1 MLQRKL
7 PMTFLVIM
15 LAIAV
20 AGATSGAEAAKPL
33 LKTGEVLPL
42 LEGNFLSGKKARL
55 PENARGKVALLALGF
70 TYESRHAVEQWCER
84 FAGEFGKTADIT
96 FYEIPVIG
104 GVGRLA
110 RWFIDGGM
118 RRGTPEERHE
128 NVITVYGG
136 ADSWKQR
143 VSYKEP
149 RNAYLIL
156 LDRQGVIQWL
166 HAGPF
171 EDTIFAD
178 LVAAAGRIAAAHGQ
192 GK

>member
-1 MLQRKL
+1 MRYTDFMQQGQL
-7 PMTFLVIM
+7 PKIFLAIT
-15 LAIAV
+15 LAIAGV
-20 AGATSGAEAAKPL
+20 GAMTGGETAEAR
-33 LKTGEVLPL
+33 LKTGDALPL

-55 PENARGKVALLALGF
+55 PESARGKIALLALGF

-84 FAGEFGKTADIT
+84 FAGEFGKTADVT

-118 RRGTPEERHE
+118 RRGTPKQRHE

-136 ADSWKQR
+136 VDSWKQR
-143 VSYKEP
+143 VGYKEP
-149 RNAYLIL
+149 IDAYLIL
-156 LDRQGVIQWL
+156 VDRQGVIQWL

-171 EDTIFAD
+171 DDYGFAN
-178 LVAAAGRIAAAHGQ
+178 LAAAVR
-192 GK
+192 KCP